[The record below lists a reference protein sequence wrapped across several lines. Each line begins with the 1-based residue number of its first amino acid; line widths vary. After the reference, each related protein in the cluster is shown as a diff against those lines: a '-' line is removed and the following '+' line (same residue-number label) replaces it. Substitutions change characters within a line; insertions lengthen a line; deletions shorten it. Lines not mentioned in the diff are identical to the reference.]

1 MISVSHYSEA
11 PMRTVEL
18 DDDVYAHLLGHVDHI
33 GESAS
38 SILRRLLNLGAAA
51 GAVRQSRGSAEID
64 DDGEWLLKQIE
75 NESFRLKRTATDKY
89 LFVLGCAHERAPD
102 RFAKILT
109 VSGRKRKYFGAS
121 EADIASSG
129 SATYPQ
135 RIPGTRYWAMTNAST
150 NDKRDI
156 LRQVLQQLGYKP
168 LSIERVTRVIE

>member
-1 MISVSHYSEA
+1 
-11 PMRTVEL
+11 MRTVEL
-18 DDDVYAHLLGHVDHI
+18 DEDVYAHLLRHVDHI

-38 SILRRLLNLGAAA
+38 SILRRLLHLDATPGGA
-51 GAVRQSRGSAEID
+51 RQNGTSAEKDDD

-75 NESFRLKRTATDKY
+75 NEPFRRKRTATDKY

-102 RFAKILT
+102 RFAKVLT

-121 EADIASSG
+121 ETDIASSG

-150 NDKRDI
+150 SDKRDI

-168 LSIERVTRVIE
+168 VAAERASRAIG